1 MHVFQIIASNPKYNR
16 ILVAGI
22 KSAIETKGG
31 VVRIHFVED
40 ECFDTI
46 RLAKDAD
53 CILTVGGDGTL
64 IAVAQQTVDSGL
76 PLLGINRGHLGYLCD
91 LDEDSFQD
99 AILPLIRNNV
109 EIDERMM
116 LEGYILHRD
125 GTKSETVRALND
137 IVVAS
142 LNRLQVIHVS
152 VYVRDTFLYSFNGD
166 GMIFATPTGS
176 TAYNMSANGP
186 IVDPKTDVI
195 LMTPINPHTLNS
207 RSIVID
213 RKDEVA
219 LEFTPRHSDS
229 GEYVSV
235 GFDGGRKMK
244 LYGGERIVVHRSAS
258 RVKML
263 RLSKMSFL
271 ERIRSKMVSE

>member
-1 MHVFQIIASNPKYNR
+1 MHVFQIIASNPEYNR
-16 ILVAGI
+16 ILVAGV

-31 VVRIHFVED
+31 VVRIHFVE
-40 ECFDTI
+40 EERFDAI
-46 RLAKDAD
+46 KLAKDAD

-91 LDEDSFQD
+91 LDEDSVQD

-142 LNRLQVIHVS
+142 LNGLQVIHVS

-219 LEFTPRHSDS
+219 LEFTPRHSES

>member
-1 MHVFQIIASNPKYNR
+1 MHVFQIIASNPEYNR
-16 ILVAGI
+16 ILVAGV

-31 VVRIHFVED
+31 VVRIHFVEN
-40 ECFDTI
+40 EQFDRI
-46 RLAKDAD
+46 ALAEDAD
-53 CILTVGGDGTL
+53 CILTIGGDGTL

-91 LDEDSFQD
+91 LDEDNIQD

-116 LEGYILHRD
+116 LEGYILHKD
-125 GTKSETVRALND
+125 GSKSETVRALND

-142 LNRLQVIHVS
+142 LNGLQVINVS
-152 VYVRDTFLYSFNGD
+152 VYVGDTFLYSFNGD

-213 RKDEVA
+213 RKDEVS
-219 LEFTPRHSDS
+219 LEFTPRHYAPD
-229 GEYVSV
+229 EYVSV
-235 GFDGGRKMK
+235 GFDGGRKMN
-244 LYGGERIVVHRSAS
+244 LYGGERIVVHRSQS
-258 RVKML
+258 RVKMI

-271 ERIRSKMVSE
+271 ERIRSKMVTE